1 MVGMWSFWSSKNPLP
16 RVGAIVDVGD
26 RRIEV
31 ALVSS
36 VADHLGPSV
45 VWTHVELLS
54 LGDATKAEATIKK
67 AVNNAFASLAKDGV
81 KVLKQLGLPR
91 EISLIQA
98 SLHAPYA
105 ITVSRNVSMR
115 AAKPFKITR
124 SLVSELESKAKA
136 DAYEMQSS
144 ALVRSGLKLY
154 PLSSAVIALRLNG
167 YETQYPF
174 KSEAAEVSLSQH
186 VILSTLDF
194 LEMLR
199 GARDRYLPGTEL
211 DADSFISLFYRTI
224 SALAPKVADCSIVTI
239 GDGVTE
245 FMTVR
250 EGLPQDTHFM
260 PIGLDHVA
268 QEISK
273 VVGLLPH
280 EARNVTKNGAEEIF
294 AFGGDAKKRAV
305 KDALIKFETELTSLF
320 RKTGDSLAL
329 PKPIFLQTE
338 YDHEVFFASM
348 VERVARVVT
357 GTQHTVHPVTS
368 EFFAHGDIK
377 DASLLSLAYS
387 FHKKLYVDR
396 YLDLK

>member
-1 MVGMWSFWSSKNPLP
+1 MWSFWSSKNPPL
-16 RVGAIVDVGD
+16 RIGAIVDVGD

-31 ALVSS
+31 ALVRS
-36 VADHLGPSV
+36 VANSLEPNV

-54 LGDATKAEATIKK
+54 LGDTTNTEAAIKK
-67 AVNNAFASLAKDGV
+67 AINNAFSALAKDGA
-81 KVLKQLGLPR
+81 KTLKQLGLPR

-98 SLHAPYA
+98 SLHAPFA

-115 AAKPFKITR
+115 AAEPFKITR
-124 SLVSELESKAKA
+124 SLVAELENKAKT
-136 DAYEMQSS
+136 DAYEIQSS
-144 ALVRSGLKLY
+144 SIVRSSLKLY

-167 YETQYPF
+167 YETKYPF
-174 KSEAAEVSLSQH
+174 KSVASEVSLSQH

-199 GARDRYLPGTEL
+199 EARDKYLPGTDL
-211 DADSFISLFYRTI
+211 DADSFISLFYRTV
-224 SALAPKVADCSIVTI
+224 SALAPKITDCSIVTI
-239 GDGVTE
+239 GDGATE

-250 EGLPQDTHFM
+250 DGLPQDTHFM

-273 VVGLLPH
+273 TVGLLPH
-280 EARNVTKNGAEEIF
+280 EAKNMTKQGTEVSLAV
-294 AFGGDAKKRAV
+294 GGEAKKQAV
-305 KDALIKFETELTSLF
+305 KDALMSFETELTSLF

-338 YDHEVFFASM
+338 RDHEGFFASM
-348 VERVARVVT
+348 VERVAKMVT

-377 DASLLSLAYS
+377 DASLLSLAFS